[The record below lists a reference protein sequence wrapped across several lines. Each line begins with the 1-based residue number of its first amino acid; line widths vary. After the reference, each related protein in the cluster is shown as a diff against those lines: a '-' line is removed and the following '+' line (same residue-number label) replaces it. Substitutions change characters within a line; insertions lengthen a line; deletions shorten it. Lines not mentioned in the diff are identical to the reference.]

1 MLRSNTLV
9 TFGTAQ
15 DLLDRLGGIP
25 ARRVLLDPR
34 PGTATIRDVIRYVD
48 GDDKRLVELVDGT
61 LVQKAMGAR
70 EAFLGSLISHWMQVY
85 LESTA
90 DTGMVLG
97 ADGTLRIMPGLV
109 RIPDVSYTA
118 WEKLPKRRVP
128 NEPVPHLVP
137 DLAVEVI
144 SKGNTAGE
152 MKRKLGEY
160 LAAGIAEVW
169 MVFPKSR
176 SIRVYHPATGSMKL
190 EIGDTLR
197 SRVLA
202 GFEMPLAK
210 LFEKLEAEPPAKK
223 RKS

>member
-1 MLRSNTLV
+1 MLRTNALV
-9 TFGTAQ
+9 ELDTAQ

-25 ARRVLLDPR
+25 ARRVFLDPR
-34 PGTATIRDVIRYVD
+34 PGTATIRDVIRHID
-48 GDDKRLVELVDGT
+48 GEDKRLIELVDGT
-61 LVQKAMGAR
+61 LVEKALGAR
-70 EAFLGSLISHWMQVY
+70 EAFLGSLISHWIQVY
-85 LESTA
+85 LDETG

-109 RIPDVSYTA
+109 RIPDVFYTS
-118 WEKLPKRRVP
+118 WEKLPKRQVP

-160 LAAGIAEVW
+160 LLAGIAEVW

-176 SIRVYHPATGSMKL
+176 SIRVHHTATESTKL
-190 EIGDTLR
+190 GIGDTLC
-197 SRVLA
+197 SRVLP
-202 GFEMPLAK
+202 GFELPLVK
-210 LFEKLEAEPPAKK
+210 LFEKHGAEPPPKK
-223 RKS
+223 RKK